1 MHQSGVVAPSL
12 VYNNFYGVAQAY
24 IRGTSTNQSYPG
36 LGSSVATY
44 LDGVYLQ
51 RQTGMPCRS
60 ATRLIPIEALGGI
73 ERQSFS
79 VSI

>member
-1 MHQSGVVAPSL
+1 MQVVAPSL

-24 IRGTSTNQSYPG
+24 
-36 LGSSVATY
+36 

-51 RQTGMPCRS
+51 RQTGMPCRN